1 MRAVIKL
8 PGKKPYIFSVKN
20 TLEALQW
27 IVDGPIETVSFSS
40 DLVFICN
47 EEGAIRGDMKFNFR
61 ICNVQFFGPVVVVE
75 RAGDEFTDLSDSLL
89 RTLKFIKAFE
99 TLELPEHL
107 KGE

>member
-8 PGKKPYIFSVKN
+8 PGKKPFITQVKN
-20 TLEALQW
+20 DLQTLQW
-27 IVDGPIETVSFSS
+27 IVSGPIETVSFPS

-47 EEGAIRGDMKFNFR
+47 EEGAIRGDMRFNFR
-61 ICNVQFFGPVVVVE
+61 VCDFQFFGPVVVVE

-89 RTLKFIKAFE
+89 RTLKFIKVFE

>member
-8 PGKKPYIFSVKN
+8 PGKKPFITQVKN
-20 TLEALQW
+20 DLQTLQW
-27 IVDGPIETVSFSS
+27 IVSGPIETVSFSS

-61 ICNVQFFGPVVVVE
+61 ICNVQFFGPVVVTA
-75 RAGDEFTDLSDSLL
+75 RDGDEFTDLSDELL
-89 RTLKFIKAFE
+89 RLLSYIKAFYA
-99 TLELPEHL
+99 LELPEHL